1 MFEKLAK
8 GDEEKLKME
17 NARQRRDFVR
27 SVATIGSEVEL
38 EARLQNSTDLLAKGK
53 VTKVEEDGRFE
64 VTLESGEVVR
74 FNAYGI
80 CMPWFRQLQLKI
92 DKYGYSWS
100 ADSTPIAKEKV

>member
-1 MFEKLAK
+1 MRQSNSKW
-8 GDEEKLKME
+8 KMRG
-17 NARQRRDFVR
+17 NAEILLGVLLLWG
-27 SVATIGSEVEL
+27 AEVEL
-38 EARLQNSTDLLAKGK
+38 EARLQNSTDTLAKGK

-64 VTLESGEVVR
+64 VTLEGGEIVR

-100 ADSTPIAKEKV
+100 ADSTPIAK